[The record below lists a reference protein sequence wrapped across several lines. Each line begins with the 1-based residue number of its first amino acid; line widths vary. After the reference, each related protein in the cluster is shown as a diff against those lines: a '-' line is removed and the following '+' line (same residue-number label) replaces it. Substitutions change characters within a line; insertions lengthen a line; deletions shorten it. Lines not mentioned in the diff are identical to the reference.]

1 MRTRAGRPDAV
12 TAEQS
17 RPLAWAV
24 LATAILQVV
33 APAVTINGPGSS
45 PGSGAGAELLI
56 TPVGWAFSIWGVIYT
71 LAILQAGSALLSKD
85 VRVSRRF
92 QVDQVV
98 LYSAAVLWIFMA
110 ALDSSTLT
118 FLALAVMFA
127 SALDG
132 VLTLTRTTVEP
143 RLHGILTRAAFG
155 LFAGWVSAAFFL
167 NLSTAMVGWGLVE
180 AEEVGWQLVVV
191 AVATLVLVGVVLTTR
206 LPAYA
211 AAGLWALMG
220 IIVTGVDDDT
230 RAVVVAGAVAAAALA
245 AATAVALRRP
255 AVQSR

>member
-1 MRTRAGRPDAV
+1 MRTRAHAQEPTT
-12 TAEQS
+12 TAQH

-24 LATAILQVV
+24 LTTAVLQVV

-45 PGSGAGAELLI
+45 PGDGAGAELLI
-56 TPVGWAFSIWGVIYT
+56 TPVGWAFSIWGVVYT
-71 LAILQAGSALLSKD
+71 LAIVQALSALLSSD

-118 FLALAVMFA
+118 FLALAVMFVA
-127 SALDG
+127 ALDG
-132 VLTLTRTTVEP
+132 VLTLARTTVEP
-143 RLHGILTRAAFG
+143 RRHRIISRTAFG

-167 NLSTAMVGWGLVE
+167 NLSTALVGWGLVD
-180 AEEVGWQLVVV
+180 ADAVAWQLVVV
-191 AVATLVLVGVVLTTR
+191 AVATATLVGFVLTTR

-211 AAGLWALMG
+211 AAGLWALAG
-220 IIVTGVDDDT
+220 IVVTGVDDGT
-230 RAVVVAGAVAAAALA
+230 LAVVVAGAVAAAVLA
-245 AATAVALRRP
+245 TATAVALRRS
-255 AVQSR
+255 AVQPG